1 MAPAQTEEDRTMR
14 LTRLEGSCDRE
25 WNCPTVHAPGHPLA
39 DELRQSGETVVVQG
53 YEVTDLAVLAQL
65 NLPAGER
72 AVEIPVALLL
82 AVASRLA
89 EDAST

>member
-1 MAPAQTEEDRTMR
+1 M
-14 LTRLEGSCDRE
+14 
-25 WNCPTVHAPGHPLA
+25 HAPEHPLA
-39 DELRQSGETVVVQG
+39 DELIKAGDRTVVVQG
-53 YEVTDLAVLAQL
+53 YEVTDRDALAHL

-82 AVASRLA
+82 AVAGRLA

>member
-1 MAPAQTEEDRTMR
+1 MK
-14 LTRLEGSCDRE
+14 LTRIEGSCDRE
-25 WNCPTVHAPGHPLA
+25 WNCPTVHAPEHPLA
-39 DELRQSGETVVVQG
+39 GELIKSGERTVVVQG
-53 YEVTDLAVLAQL
+53 YEVTDQDALAQL

-82 AVASRLA
+82 AVAGRLA